1 MNKIE
6 GMFPKYIW
14 AVLIMIFVGS
24 LSINAQKFDKDMQ
37 KLQLAYKL
45 ISTFYV
51 DSIDDE
57 KLVED
62 AIVGMLSK
70 LDPHSQYIT
79 KEEVAKMNEPLDG
92 SFEGIG
98 IQFNIF
104 QDTLMVV
111 SPISGGPSEK
121 VGIQAGD
128 RILEIDGENVAGIG
142 LKNTDVFTKLKG
154 KKGTKVDIAILRRN
168 VKDLIN
174 FTVTRDKI
182 PIHSVEASYMATPEI
197 GYIKINQFSATTHTE
212 VETALK
218 KLGNEGMS
226 NLILDLRGNPGGYLN
241 AAIEVSDQLLPDGKL
256 IVYTEGLTNPRREYK
271 SSSKGLFEEGKVI
284 VLINEGSASASEI
297 VSGAVQDWDRGLV
310 LGRRSFGKGLV
321 QRPLNLQDGSMMR
334 LTIAKYYTPSGR
346 CIQKPYSD
354 GIEAYQKELLQ
365 RYDNGEILNKDSIHL
380 DKADKYYTKTKQR
393 LVYGGGGVM
402 PDLFVPA
409 DTSGYS
415 DYYRDLVAY
424 GILNRYI
431 LSYVDDNRNKLVKNY
446 PDYDA
451 YQKGFVVDDNII
463 EKLIKE
469 GKKADI
475 KSDVEDLH
483 ENSMPLLKAQIKALI
498 ARNLWTSS
506 EYFQSINSTTE
517 VYNKAIEL
525 LSTENEYF
533 DLIK

>member
-1 MNKIE
+1 MPRFIYVI
-6 GMFPKYIW
+6 GLCF
-14 AVLIMIFVGS
+14 L
-24 LSINAQKFDKDMQ
+24 LSWGNTNAQKFDKDMQ

-51 DSIDDE
+51 DTINDE

-70 LDPHSQYIT
+70 LDPHSQYIS
-79 KEEVAKMNEPLDG
+79 KEEVARMNEPLDG

-111 SPISGGPSEK
+111 APISGGPSEK

-128 RILEIDGENVAGIG
+128 RILVIDGENVAGVG
-142 LKNTDVFTKLKG
+142 LKNTDVFSKLKG
-154 KKGTKVDIAILRRN
+154 KKGTKVELQILRRK
-168 VKDLIN
+168 VKDLIS

-197 GYIKINQFSATTHTE
+197 GYIKINQFSATTHSE
-212 VETALK
+212 VETAMK
-218 KLGNEGMS
+218 KLNEEGMS
-226 NLILDLRGNPGGYLN
+226 NLILDLRGNPGGYLK
-241 AAIEVSDQLLPDGKL
+241 AAIDIADELLTDDKL
-256 IVYTEGLTNPRREYK
+256 IVYTEGLTNPRREYM
-271 SSSKGLFEEGKVI
+271 SSSKGLFESGKVI

-297 VSGAVQDWDRGLV
+297 VSGAVQDWDRGIV

-321 QRPLNLQDGSMMR
+321 QRPLNLQDGSMIR

-346 CIQKPYSD
+346 CIQKPYED
-354 GIEAYQKELLQ
+354 GLEAYQKEVYD
-365 RYDNGEILNKDSIHL
+365 RYDNGEVMNEDSIHL
-380 DKADKYYTKTKQR
+380 NKTDKHYTKTRNR

-424 GILNRYI
+424 GILNRFI
-431 LSYVDDNRNKLVKNY
+431 LSYVDNHRAQLVKKY
-446 PDYDA
+446 PDY
-451 YQKGFVVDDNII
+451 KTFNKSFKVGGKII
-463 EKLIKE
+463 EALINE
-469 GKKADI
+469 GAQSEI
-475 KSDVEDLH
+475 KSDVEEFKKVSL
-483 ENSMPLLKAQIKALI
+483 PLMKAQVKALI

-506 EYFQSINSTTE
+506 EYFQTINPTTE

-525 LSTENEYF
+525 LSAGDAYTK
-533 DLIK
+533 LLK

>member
-1 MNKIE
+1 M
-6 GMFPKYIW
+6 PQYIVGFICW
-14 AVLIMIFVGS
+14 MLIGVVSM
-24 LSINAQKFDKDMQ
+24 NAQKFDKDMQ

-51 DSIDDE
+51 DTINDE

-62 AIVGMLSK
+62 AIVGMLNK
-70 LDPHSQYIT
+70 LDPHSQYIS
-79 KEEVAKMNEPLDG
+79 KEEVARMNEPLDG

-128 RILEIDGENVAGIG
+128 RILVIDGENVAGVG
-142 LKNTDVFTKLKG
+142 LKNTDVFSKLKG
-154 KKGTKVDIAILRRN
+154 KKGTKVELKILRRK
-168 VKDLIN
+168 VKELLS

-182 PIHSVEASYMATPEI
+182 PIYSVEASYMATPEI
-197 GYIKINQFSATTHTE
+197 GYIKINQFSATTHAE

-218 KLGNEGMS
+218 QLNEEGMS
-226 NLILDLRGNPGGYLN
+226 NLILDLRGNPGGYLK
-241 AAIEVSDQLLPDGKL
+241 AAIDIADELLTDDKL
-256 IVYTEGLTNPRREYK
+256 IVYTEGLTNPRREYM
-271 SSSKGLFEEGKVI
+271 SSSRGLFESGKVI

-297 VSGAVQDWDRGLV
+297 VSGAVQDWDRGLI
-310 LGRRSFGKGLV
+310 LGRRSYGKGLV
-321 QRPLNLQDGSMMR
+321 QRPLNLRDGSMIR

-346 CIQKPYSD
+346 CIQKPYEE
-354 GIEAYQKELLQ
+354 GLEAYQKEVFD

-380 DKADKYYTKTKQR
+380 NKADKHYTKLRQR

-415 DYYRDLVAY
+415 DYYRDLVGY
-424 GILNRYI
+424 GILNRFV
-431 LSYVDDNRNKLVKNY
+431 LSYVDNHRAELGKKY
-446 PDYDA
+446 ADYKAFSAQFQIDE
-451 YQKGFVVDDNII
+451 NII
-463 EKLIKE
+463 EELIAE
-469 GKKADI
+469 GVKSEI
-475 KSDVEDLH
+475 KSDVEQFKKVSL
-483 ENSMPLLKAQIKALI
+483 PLLKAQVKALI
-498 ARNLWTSS
+498 ARSLWSSS
-506 EYFQSINSTTE
+506 EYFQTINPTTE

-525 LSTENEYF
+525 LSSGEEYTN
-533 DLIK
+533 LLQ